1 MSSKPKSIMP
11 SDAEEAEIN
20 RGIAADPDTFVP
32 SDEQFTQMKQCGGRP
47 NRGYSL
53 LTDPSASGH
62 ESPPPANPKT
72 L

>member
-1 MSSKPKSIMP
+1 MSSNPKIIVP

-32 SDEQFTQMKQCGGRP
+32 SDEQFAQMMWHGGRP
-47 NRGYSL
+47 NGGHSL
-53 LTDPSASGH
+53 FTDPTASDH

>member
-1 MSSKPKSIMP
+1 MSSKPKIIMP
-11 SDAEEAEIN
+11 SEAEEAEIN

-32 SDEQFTQMKQCGGRP
+32 SDAQFAQMKRRGGRP
-47 NRGYSL
+47 NGGYSL
-53 LTDPSASGH
+53 FTDPTALGH